1 MARNII
7 IRPGP
12 SGAKRASQP
21 YDFLRRV
28 FSSFARG
35 IVVENDTLPMP
46 ARILSVA
53 TVGLDG
59 VPVEVEVDV
68 LSQGLHH
75 FTLVGLPDAS
85 VKESRDRVSSAIKNS
100 GFKPPHLHGRITA
113 NLAPADLPKQ
123 SPAFDLPLA
132 LGYLLATQQLDFDH
146 SGRLFLGE
154 LALDGSVRRVS
165 GVLPAASYAA
175 EAGITEVYVPEENAR
190 EAALIPGIT
199 VYPVKHL
206 FALVKHLSKTERL
219 SPQAPEE
226 GFGNDE
232 ASYETDMAVIRGQEH
247 AKRALEIA
255 AAGGHNTILVGPPG
269 SGKTLLARALP
280 SVMPSLSLQESLE
293 VTKIYSVSGKLPV
306 DTPIFRSRPFRTPHH
321 SASAISLVGGGSFP
335 KPGEVSLAHRGVLF
349 LDEFAEFP
357 KAVLEN
363 LRQPLEDGFV
373 TVSRVKGSS
382 RFPARFTLVAAMNP
396 CPCGYAGDPER
407 MCSCSPFQVNRYREK
422 ISGPILDRIDLQ
434 VSVPRLKIEK
444 LEDSHSGESSAQ
456 IRIRVER
463 ARVIQAERFAE
474 SSLLTNAEMGPEAI
488 HRSCVLDEESK
499 RLLRGAV
506 ESLRLSARSY
516 HRILKVAR
524 TIADLASEPDIRTT
538 HVAEALQ
545 YRFRNE

>member
-1 MARNII
+1 
-7 IRPGP
+7 
-12 SGAKRASQP
+12 
-21 YDFLRRV
+21 
-28 FSSFARG
+28 
-35 IVVENDTLPMP
+35 MP

-100 GFKPPHLHGRITA
+100 GFKPPHQSGRITA

-123 SPAFDLPLA
+123 SPAFDLPLS
-132 LGYLLATQQLDFDH
+132 LGYLIATGQLDFDH
-146 SGRLFLGE
+146 KDKLFLGE
-154 LALDGSVRRVS
+154 LALDGVIRRVN
-165 GVLPAASYAA
+165 GVLPAATYAQ
-175 EAGITEVYVPEENAR
+175 EAGIAELYVPEANAR
-190 EAALIPGIT
+190 EAALVPGIA
-199 VYPVKHL
+199 VYPVKTL
-206 FALVKHLSKTERL
+206 FSLAKHLAGKERI
-219 SPQAPEE
+219 PEQE
-226 GFGNDE
+226 REDLFRPDE
-232 ASYETDMAVIRGQEH
+232 AEYDLDMAEVRGQEH

-280 SVMPSLSLQESLE
+280 SILPALSLEESLE
-293 VTKIYSVSGKLPV
+293 VTKIFSVSGKLRP
-306 DTPIFRSRPFRTPHH
+306 DTPLFRSRPFRTPHH
-321 SASAISLVGGGSFP
+321 SASAVALVGGGSVP

-357 KAVLEN
+357 KSVLEN

-373 TVSRVKGSS
+373 TVSRVKGAS

-396 CPCGYAGDPER
+396 CPCGYAGDPDR

-444 LEDSHSGESSAQ
+444 LEETGRGEPSAD
-456 IRIRVER
+456 IRVRVER
-463 ARVIQAERFAE
+463 ARAVQATRFAG
-474 SSLLTNAEMGPEAI
+474 LPFRTNSEMGPEAI
-488 HRSCVLDEESK
+488 RTFCVLDEESK
-499 RLLRGAV
+499 SLLRGAV
-506 ESLRLSARSY
+506 ENLRLSARSY

-524 TIADLASEPDIRTT
+524 TIADLAGERDIRPT
-538 HVAEALQ
+538 HVAEALR

>member
-1 MARNII
+1 
-7 IRPGP
+7 
-12 SGAKRASQP
+12 
-21 YDFLRRV
+21 
-28 FSSFARG
+28 
-35 IVVENDTLPMP
+35 MP

-100 GFKPPHLHGRITA
+100 GFKPPHQSGRITA

-132 LGYLLATQQLDFDH
+132 LGYLIATKQLDFDH
-146 SGRLFLGE
+146 RNKLFLGE
-154 LALDGSVRRVS
+154 LALDGTVRRVQ

-175 EAGITEVYVPEENAR
+175 EAGIAELYVPAENAR
-190 EAALIPGIT
+190 EAALIPGVAVI
-199 VYPVKHL
+199 PVRNLH
-206 FALVKHLSKTERL
+206 ALVIHLSGTERIV
-219 SPQAPEE
+219 PQERE
-226 GFGNDE
+226 GLFDDE
-232 ASYETDMAVIRGQEH
+232 APVYDLDMAEVRGQEH

-280 SVMPSLSLQESLE
+280 SILPALSLEESLD
-293 VTKIYSVSGKLPV
+293 VTRIFSVAGKLPS
-306 DTPIFRSRPFRTPHH
+306 DTPLFRRRPFRTPHH
-321 SASAISLVGGGSFP
+321 SASAVALVGGGSVP

-363 LRQPLEDGFV
+363 LRQPLEDGYV

-407 MCSCSPFQVNRYREK
+407 ACSCSPYQVNRYRER

-434 VSVPRLKIEK
+434 VSVPRVKIDR
-444 LEDSHSGESSAQ
+444 LDSGERGESSAD
-456 IRIRVER
+456 IRERVR
-463 ARVIQAERFAE
+463 VARSIQSVRF
-474 SSLLTNAEMGPEAI
+474 SGVSVSTNSEMGPEAI
-488 HRSCVLDEESK
+488 RTYCALDEAS
-499 RLLRGAV
+499 RDLLRGAV
-506 ESLRLSARSY
+506 ERLRLSARSY

-524 TIADLASEPDIRTT
+524 TVADLAGEDAISSVHI
-538 HVAEALQ
+538 AEALQ
-545 YRFRNE
+545 YRFKSE